1 MCSPLH
7 SRELE
12 VVRRLV
18 PGTAG
23 KEIDSDISESADGN
37 TLQRFS
43 ATRRI
48 SRKGKGETSVRGWGF
63 ATYAGSHHELRDARM
78 PRSLAS

>member
-18 PGTAG
+18 PGAG

-43 ATRRI
+43 AARRI

-78 PRSLAS
+78 PSSLAS